1 VIETRDIRVDYG
13 DLTAVED
20 VSLTI
25 SDGEVFGLIGPNGA
39 GKTSLIRVL
48 ATLQEPTYGDVRI
61 DGMDLLTDLT
71 RIRRV
76 VGYMPDLAPV
86 YKDLTCYE
94 FVDLFARAYFVDRNE
109 RRRRIDEVIEQ
120 VDLAGK
126 RKVKAGTL
134 SRGMTQ
140 RLVLAKTLIPDPSV
154 LLLDEPASGLDPL
167 ARIDLR
173 DLLKDLG
180 ERGKTVLVSSHILN
194 ELSEFCTSIG
204 IMERG
209 RLVLSGSLEEIIK
222 SMGETRRFR
231 VETLGQADAGLAV
244 LEERGGP
251 QVSIVPLNGSLG
263 GSGRANGSAQSAF
276 EFEVTATDEE
286 VASILAMLVREG
298 VSVTSFYER
307 RRGVEDVMK
316 SVGASRVS

>member
-1 VIETRDIRVDYG
+1 
-13 DLTAVED
+13 
-20 VSLTI
+20 
-25 SDGEVFGLIGPNGA
+25 
-39 GKTSLIRVL
+39 
-48 ATLQEPTYGDVRI
+48 
-61 DGMDLLTDLT
+61 
-71 RIRRV
+71 
-76 VGYMPDLAPV
+76 
-86 YKDLTCYE
+86 
-94 FVDLFARAYFVDRNE
+94 
-109 RRRRIDEVIEQ
+109 VIEQ